1 MQAELSSTTHDHYAD
16 ANLLRILSQTKTIA
30 LVGASQKPERP
41 SYGVMRFLLGRG
53 YKVIPVNPG
62 LAGQKIHNQ
71 LVFENLAAI
80 SQSIDMVDVFRNSRA
95 VPALIDEILALPIRP
110 KYIWMQLGVYDLH
123 SAKHAETAGIE
134 VVMNRCPAIEIP
146 RLRL

>member
-1 MQAELSSTTHDHYAD
+1 MSHDHYAD
-16 ANLLRILSQTKTIA
+16 ADLARNLLQTKTIA
-30 LVGASQKPERP
+30 LVGASLNPSRP

-62 LAGQKIHNQ
+62 LAGQEIHGQ

-80 SQSIDMVDVFRNSRA
+80 SQSFEMVDVFRNSRA
-95 VPALIDEILALPIRP
+95 VPALIDEILALQARP
-110 KYIWMQLGVYDLH
+110 KYIWMQLGVYDLP
-123 SAKHAETAGIE
+123 SAKRAEAAGIE

>member
-1 MQAELSSTTHDHYAD
+1 MSHEHYAD
-16 ANLLRILSQTKTIA
+16 ADLARNLLQTKTIA
-30 LVGASQKPERP
+30 LVGASLNPSRP

-62 LAGQKIHNQ
+62 LAGQEIHGQ

-80 SQSIDMVDVFRNSRA
+80 SQSFEMVDVFRNSRA
-95 VPALIDEILALPIRP
+95 VPALIDEILALQARP
-110 KYIWMQLGVYDLH
+110 KYIWMQLGVYDLP
-123 SAKHAETAGIE
+123 SAKRAEAAGIE

>member
-1 MQAELSSTTHDHYAD
+1 MSHDHYAD
-16 ANLLRILSQTKTIA
+16 ADLSRILLQTKTIA
-30 LVGASQKPERP
+30 LVGASLNPLRP

-62 LAGQKIHNQ
+62 LAGQEIHGQ
-71 LVFENLAAI
+71 LVYGNLAAI
-80 SQSIDMVDVFRNSRA
+80 SYSIDMVDVFRNSRA
-95 VPALIDEILALPIRP
+95 VPTLVDEILALQVRP
-110 KYIWMQLGVYDLH
+110 KYIWMQLGVSDLP
-123 SAKHAETAGIE
+123 SAKRAEAAGIE

>member
-1 MQAELSSTTHDHYAD
+1 MSHDHYAD
-16 ANLLRILSQTKTIA
+16 ADLSRILLQTKTIA
-30 LVGASQKPERP
+30 LVGASLNPSRP

-62 LAGQKIHNQ
+62 LAGQEIHGQ

-80 SQSIDMVDVFRNSRA
+80 SQSFEMVDVFRNSRA
-95 VPALIDEILALPIRP
+95 VPALIDEILALQVRP
-110 KYIWMQLGVYDLH
+110 KYIWMQLGVYDLAA
-123 SAKHAETAGIE
+123 AKRAEAAGIE

-146 RLRL
+146 RLRLQFGIL

>member
-1 MQAELSSTTHDHYAD
+1 MSHDHYAD
-16 ANLLRILSQTKTIA
+16 ADLSRILLQTKTIA
-30 LVGASQKPERP
+30 LVGASLNPLRP

-62 LAGQKIHNQ
+62 LAGQEIHGQ
-71 LVFENLAAI
+71 LVYGNLAAI
-80 SQSIDMVDVFRNSRA
+80 SYSIDMVDVFRNSRA
-95 VPALIDEILALPIRP
+95 VPTLVDETVALQVRP
-110 KYIWMQLGVYDLH
+110 KYIWMQLGVSDLP
-123 SAKHAETAGIE
+123 SAKRAEAAGIE